1 MHDTFYIILDITK
14 DIVRNV
20 RYWFDSNIRNL
31 PSLLDIVLPY
41 LMYFLGVE
49 LRLDYIYL
57 VIPVIIHL
65 ISYYSKSYANKINK
79 GSSIPTPAK
88 RFTSE
93 DEYGEV
99 SINQDRTSELILYMA
114 DLEDFLERKGLL

>member
-1 MHDTFYIILDITK
+1 MHDTVHIILDITK

-31 PSLLDIVLPY
+31 PTLLDMVLPY
-41 LMYFLGVE
+41 LMYSLGIE
-49 LRLDYIYL
+49 LRLNYIFL
-57 VIPVIIHL
+57 FIPIIVYL

-93 DEYGEV
+93 DGYGEV
-99 SINQDRTSELILYMA
+99 SINQDRLSELILYMA